1 MHDVNQDASEG
12 ATRPGIRL
20 IRRHRHVELRSC
32 DAKAALSLKAKRLK
46 WGSGKQ
52 DRRQGDFVV
61 STELIVYVGLMLTG
75 LALLLLAFL
84 GGGGSDVSGDVG
96 GDMGHDIGGHDI
108 GGHDMGI
115 GDASGLSPLS
125 LPMLAAFMGITG
137 AVGASLT
144 VGGTDSLWAAVFA
157 IMTGV
162 IGFAGIFIVVANLL
176 VKSQAS
182 SLPHEKEYEGKVG
195 TVIETITE
203 TGVGAIVITVR
214 GMRQGV
220 SARSDGHRIP
230 INSQVLVKRVQ
241 DSVALVEQVSDKTD

>member
-1 MHDVNQDASEG
+1 
-12 ATRPGIRL
+12 
-20 IRRHRHVELRSC
+20 
-32 DAKAALSLKAKRLK
+32 
-46 WGSGKQ
+46 
-52 DRRQGDFVV
+52 VV
-61 STELIVYVGLMLTG
+61 STELIIYVGLMLTG

-84 GGGGSDVSGDVG
+84 GGGGSDVGGGVGGDVG
-96 GDMGHDIGGHDI
+96 GDFGHDIGGHDI
-108 GGHDMGI
+108 GI

-125 LPMLAAFMGITG
+125 FPMLAAFMGITG

-144 VGGTDSLWAAVFA
+144 VGGTDSLWTAVFA
-157 IMTGV
+157 IVTGV
-162 IGFAGIFIVVANLL
+162 LGFAGIFIVVANLL

-195 TVIETITE
+195 TVTETITE

-220 SARSDGHRIP
+220 SARSDGKRIA

-241 DSVALVEQVSDKTD
+241 DSVALVEPISDKT